1 MTWCQASNVRHLTR
15 ARMVLSTDEKASI
28 YVAGKSCLGT
38 RGRVVGQSLTL
49 MNISE
54 ALAHNENFTEP
65 APAKRSSDKDG
76 SLFWVGWLGGAIG
89 GVAMLLIFIIAVVS
103 KCSKRKIRGQQVPG
117 DYGRASIDSNFQY
130 GEKEYYQCQYA
141 KKQTHVVDENDL
153 YKNYDYE

>member
-1 MTWCQASNVRHLTR
+1 M
-15 ARMVLSTDEKASI
+15 
-28 YVAGKSCLGT
+28 AGKGCLGT
-38 RGRVVGQSLTL
+38 RGRVVGHSPTL
-49 MNISE
+49 LNISE

-65 APAKRSSDKDG
+65 APAKRSSDKDDDG
-76 SLFWVGWLGGAIG
+76 SLFWVGWLAGAIG

-117 DYGRASIDSNFQY
+117 DHGRASIDSNFQY